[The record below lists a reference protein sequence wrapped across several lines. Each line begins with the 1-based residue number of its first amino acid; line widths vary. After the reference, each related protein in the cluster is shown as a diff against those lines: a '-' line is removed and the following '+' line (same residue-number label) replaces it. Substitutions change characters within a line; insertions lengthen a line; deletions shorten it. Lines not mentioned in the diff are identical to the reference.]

1 MTQYYSE
8 YQTLTWLDCDM
19 RVEAGVKVVTKLKC
33 QVCTKFG
40 ERILGRRNF
49 SDKCIQ
55 GTDSVQ
61 TTSIFDHAKS
71 NQHVHVA
78 CDELPRG

>member
-1 MTQYYSE
+1 
-8 YQTLTWLDCDM
+8 M

-61 TTSIFDHAKS
+61 TTSIFDHVKS
-71 NQHVHVA
+71 NQHVHVMNLLVA
-78 CDELPRG
+78 KEQGASIVSYAPIAK